1 MRHLWAVAA
10 PSMWAALTMW
20 AGLAGAV
27 ELPMAKPAEVGLG
40 HLERFDAYF
49 KAEAAAK
56 RLPGSVVMIARNGK
70 VAYHEAFGVLDPATG
85 APMQKDSIFRM
96 YSMTKPVTAVA
107 ILMLMEE
114 GKLRLADPASRFLPA
129 LKNLLVITETIDSQG
144 QHRSTTVPAAREI
157 TILDLLRHTAGLS
170 YGVFG
175 NSLVDVA
182 MKDAGLNDPD
192 MRLKLTDQQV
202 VEALGKLPLL
212 YQPGTQWQY
221 SRATDVLLAVVEAAS
236 GQRGDA
242 FYEAR
247 IFKPLGMV
255 DTFFNVPADKL
266 GRVAQSGTDPDTGR
280 AQPLT
285 DVTKTRLF
293 LGGGEGLL
301 STASDYMKF
310 ALMLANGGEL
320 GGVRLVSHASVAL
333 MSADHLPPGV
343 GPGPNYLPGPGYGFG
358 LTVAVRTS
366 IGQSSV
372 AGSVG
377 EYNWGGYAGTKF
389 WVDPKERLVPIMLI
403 QAPLQSRNAGN
414 SFRGLVYGA
423 IID

>member
-1 MRHLWAVAA
+1 MRQILAA
-10 PSMWAALTMW
+10 AAFCLLGGG
-20 AGLAGAV
+20 AFAV
-27 ELPMAKPAEVGLG
+27 ELPTAKPAEVGLG
-40 HLERFDAYF
+40 HLDRIAAYF
-49 KAEAAAK
+49 RAEAEAK
-56 RLPGSVVMIARNGK
+56 RLPGAVVMIARNGK
-70 VAYHEAFGVLDPATG
+70 VAYHEAFGVRDPATG

-107 ILMLMEE
+107 ILVLMEE
-114 GKLRLADPASRFLPA
+114 GKLRLADPVSRYLPA
-129 LKNLLVITETIDSQG
+129 LKSPKVISETIDVQG
-144 QHRSTTVPAAREI
+144 QHRSTTVPADREI

-175 NSLVDVA
+175 NSLVDQA
-182 MKDAGLNDPD
+182 MKTAGLNEPD
-192 MRLKLTDQQV
+192 MRLHWTDQKV
-202 VEALGKLPLL
+202 VEELGKLPLL

-221 SRATDVLLAVVEAAS
+221 SRATDVLLAVVEAVS

-247 IFKPLGMV
+247 IFKPLGMA
-255 DTFFNVPADKL
+255 DTAFNLPPEKL
-266 GRVAQSGTDPDTGR
+266 SRMAESGVDPDTGR

-285 DVTKTRLF
+285 DVSKTRLF

-301 STASDYMKF
+301 STAADYMKF

-320 GGVRLVSHASVAL
+320 EGVRLISRASVAL
-333 MSADHLPPGV
+333 MSANHLPPGV

-358 LTVAVRTS
+358 LTVAVRTEV
-366 IGQSSV
+366 GQASV
-372 AGSVG
+372 PGSVG

-389 WVDPKERLVPIMLI
+389 WVDPKERLVPILLI

-414 SFRGLVYGA
+414 SFRGLIYGA
-423 IID
+423 LVD

>member
-1 MRHLWAVAA
+1 MRRIIVAA
-10 PSMWAALTMW
+10 VLCLWT
-20 AGLAGAV
+20 AGTWAV
-27 ELPMAKPAEVGLG
+27 ELPIAKPEAVGLG
-40 HLERFDAYF
+40 HLDRIAAFLQG
-49 KAEAAAK
+49 EADAK

-70 VAYHEAFGVLDPATG
+70 VAYFEAFGVRDPATG

-114 GKLRLADPASRFLPA
+114 GKLRLADPASRYLPA
-129 LKNLLVITETIDSQG
+129 LKNLQVITETIDAQG
-144 QHRSTTVPAAREI
+144 QHRTVTVPAEREI
-157 TILDLLRHTAGLS
+157 TILDLLRHTAGFS

-175 NSLVDVA
+175 NSLVDQA
-182 MKDAGLNDPD
+182 MAKAGLNDPD
-192 MRLKLTDQQV
+192 MRLRWTDQKV
-202 VEALGKLPLL
+202 VEELGKLPLL

-221 SRATDVLLAVVEAAS
+221 SRATDVLLAVVEAVS

-242 FYEAR
+242 FYAAR
-247 IFKPLGMV
+247 IFKPLGMD
-255 DTFFNVPADKL
+255 DTSFNLPAEKMA
-266 GRVAQSGTDPDTGR
+266 RMAQSGTDPTSGR

-285 DVTKTRLF
+285 DVSQTRLF

-301 STASDYMKF
+301 STAPDYMKF

-320 GGVRLVSHASVAL
+320 GGVRLISHASVAL
-333 MSADHLPPGV
+333 MSANHLPPGV
-343 GPGPNYLPGPGYGFG
+343 GGGANYLPGPGYGFG
-358 LTVAVRTS
+358 LTVAVRTEA
-366 IGQSSV
+366 GQSSV
-372 AGSVG
+372 PGSVG

-389 WVDPKERLVPIMLI
+389 WIDPKERLVPILLI

>member
-1 MRHLWAVAA
+1 MRRILAATLISLW
-10 PSMWAALTMW
+10 S
-20 AGLAGAV
+20 AGASAV
-27 ELPMAKPAEVGLG
+27 ELPIAKPQEVGLG
-40 HLERFDAYF
+40 HLDRIATFLQG
-49 KAEAAAK
+49 EADAK
-56 RLPGSVVMIARNGK
+56 RLPGSVVIIARNGK
-70 VAYHEAFGVLDPATG
+70 VAYFEAFGVRDPATG

-114 GKLRLADPASRFLPA
+114 GRLRLADPASRYLPA
-129 LKNLLVITETIDSQG
+129 LKNLQVITETIDAQG
-144 QHRSTTVPAAREI
+144 QHRTTTVPAEREI

-175 NSLVDVA
+175 NSLVDQA
-182 MKDAGLNDPD
+182 MKTAGLNDPD
-192 MRLKLTDQQV
+192 MRLRWTDQKM
-202 VEALGKLPLL
+202 VEELGKIPLL

-236 GQRGDA
+236 GQRGDE
-242 FYEAR
+242 FYEQR

-255 DTFFNVPADKL
+255 DTSFNLPAEKMP
-266 GRVAQSGTDPDTGR
+266 RMAQSGTDPTTGR

-285 DVTKTRLF
+285 DVSQTRLF

-301 STASDYMKF
+301 STAPDYMKF

-320 GGVRLVSHASVAL
+320 GGVRLISRASVAL
-333 MSADHLPPGV
+333 MSANHLPPGV
-343 GPGPNYLPGPGYGFG
+343 RGGVNYLPGPGYGFG
-358 LTVAVRTS
+358 LTVAVRTEA
-366 IGQSSV
+366 GQSSV
-372 AGSVG
+372 PGSVG

-389 WVDPKERLVPIMLI
+389 WIDPTERLVPILLI

-423 IID
+423 IVD

>member
-1 MRHLWAVAA
+1 MRNVLSGVIGMLAA
-10 PSMWAALTMW
+10 GWWLV
-20 AGLAGAV
+20 GVAGAV
-27 ELPMAKPAEVGLG
+27 ELPTAKPAEVGLG
-40 HLERFDAYF
+40 HLDRLGAYF
-49 KAEAAAK
+49 RAEAEAK
-56 RLPGSVVMIARNGK
+56 RLPGAVVMIARNGK
-70 VAYHEAFGVLDPATG
+70 VAYHEAFGVRDPATG

-114 GKLRLADPASRFLPA
+114 GRLRLADPVSRFLPA
-129 LKNLLVITETIDSQG
+129 LKAPKVITETIDAQG
-144 QHRSTTVPAAREI
+144 QHRTVTVPAEREI

-175 NSLVDVA
+175 NALVDQA
-182 MKDAGLNDPD
+182 MKTAGLNDPD
-192 MRLKLTDQQV
+192 MRLAWTDQKV
-202 VEALGKLPLL
+202 VEELGKLPLL

-221 SRATDVLLAVVEAAS
+221 SRATDVLLAVVEAVS

-255 DTFFNVPADKL
+255 DTSFNLPPEKL
-266 GRVAQSGTDPDTGR
+266 SRMAESGVDPDTGR

-285 DVTKTRLF
+285 DVSKTRLF

-310 ALMLANGGEL
+310 ALMLANGGEVA
-320 GGVRLVSHASVAL
+320 GVRLVSRASIAL
-333 MSADHLPPGV
+333 MSANHLPPGV

-358 LTVAVRTS
+358 LTVAVRTEAGQASVPGS
-366 IGQSSV
+366 I
-372 AGSVG
+372 G

-423 IID
+423 IAD

>member
-1 MRHLWAVAA
+1 MRHSLAA
-10 PSMWAALTMW
+10 AAFCLL
-20 AGLAGAV
+20 ASAAGAV
-27 ELPMAKPAEVGLG
+27 ELPTAKPESVGLG
-40 HLERFDAYF
+40 HLDRIGSYF
-49 KAEAAAK
+49 RAEAEAK
-56 RLPGSVVMIARNGK
+56 RLPGAVVMIARNGK
-70 VAYHEAFGVLDPATG
+70 VAYHEAFGVRDPATG

-96 YSMTKPVTAVA
+96 YWMTKPVTAVA

-114 GKLRLADPASRFLPA
+114 GKLRLADPVSRYLPA
-129 LKNLLVITETIDSQG
+129 LKSPKVITETIDAQG
-144 QHRSTTVPAAREI
+144 QHRTTTVPAEREI

-175 NSLVDVA
+175 NSLVDQA
-182 MKDAGLNDPD
+182 MKTAGLNEPD
-192 MRLKLTDQQV
+192 MRLKWTDQRV
-202 VEALGKLPLL
+202 VEELGKLPLL

-221 SRATDVLLAVVEAAS
+221 SRATDVLLAVVEAVS
-236 GQRGDA
+236 GHRGDA

-255 DTFFNVPADKL
+255 DSSFNLPAEKL
-266 GRVAQSGTDPDTGR
+266 PRMAESGLDPDTGR
-280 AQPLT
+280 PQPLT
-285 DVTKTRLF
+285 DVSKTRLF

-301 STASDYMKF
+301 STAADYMKF

-320 GGVRLVSHASVAL
+320 EGVRLISRASVAL
-333 MSADHLPPGV
+333 MSANHLPPGV

-358 LTVAVRTS
+358 LTVAVRTEA
-366 IGQSSV
+366 GQASV
-372 AGSVG
+372 PGSVG

-389 WVDPKERLVPIMLI
+389 WVDPREHLVPIMLI

-423 IID
+423 IAD

>member
-1 MRHLWAVAA
+1 MHRIVATLLL
-10 PSMWAALTMW
+10 SMWAVSAW
-20 AGLAGAV
+20 AV
-27 ELPMAKPAEVGLG
+27 ELPTALPQEVGLG
-40 HLERFDAYF
+40 RLDRIGSFLR
-49 KAEAAAK
+49 AEAEAK

-70 VAYHEAFGVLDPATG
+70 VAYFEAFGVLDPATG
-85 APMQKDSIFRM
+85 TPMRKDSIFRL

-129 LKNLLVITETIDSQG
+129 LKNLKVITETVDAQG
-144 QHRSTTVPAAREI
+144 QHRTSTVPAEREI

-175 NSLVDVA
+175 NSLVDQE
-182 MKDAGLNDPD
+182 MKTAGLNDPD
-192 MRLKLTDQQV
+192 MRLRWTDQKV
-202 VEALGKLPLL
+202 VEELGKLPLL
-212 YQPGTQWQY
+212 FQPGTQWQY

-236 GQRGDA
+236 GQRGDE
-242 FYEAR
+242 FYEQR
-247 IFKPLGMV
+247 IFRPLGMN
-255 DTFFNVPADKL
+255 DTSFNLPAEKL
-266 GRVAQSGTDPDTGR
+266 SRMAQSGTDPTTGR

-285 DVTKTRLF
+285 DVSKTRLF

-320 GGVRLVSHASVAL
+320 GGVRLISRSSVAL
-333 MSADHLPPGV
+333 MSANHLPPGV
-343 GPGPNYLPGPGYGFG
+343 GVGPNYLPGPGYGFG
-358 LTVAVRTS
+358 LTVAVRTEA
-366 IGQSSV
+366 GQSSV
-372 AGSVG
+372 PGSIG

-389 WVDPKERLVPIMLI
+389 WIDPKERLVPILLI

-414 SFRGLVYGA
+414 SFRGLVYGS
-423 IID
+423 ISD

>member
-1 MRHLWAVAA
+1 
-10 PSMWAALTMW
+10 
-20 AGLAGAV
+20 
-27 ELPMAKPAEVGLG
+27 
-40 HLERFDAYF
+40 
-49 KAEAAAK
+49 
-56 RLPGSVVMIARNGK
+56 
-70 VAYHEAFGVLDPATG
+70 
-85 APMQKDSIFRM
+85 MQKDSIFRM

-114 GKLRLADPASRFLPA
+114 GRLRLADPVSRFLPA
-129 LKNLLVITETIDSQG
+129 LKAPKVITETIDAQG
-144 QHRSTTVPAAREI
+144 QHRTVTVPAEREI

-175 NSLVDVA
+175 NALVDQA
-182 MKDAGLNDPD
+182 MKTAGLNDPD
-192 MRLKLTDQQV
+192 MRLAWTDQKV
-202 VEALGKLPLL
+202 VEELGKLPLL

-221 SRATDVLLAVVEAAS
+221 SRATDVLLAVVEAVS

-255 DTFFNVPADKL
+255 DTSFNLPPEKL
-266 GRVAQSGTDPDTGR
+266 SRMAESGVDPDTGR

-285 DVTKTRLF
+285 DVSKTRLF

-310 ALMLANGGEL
+310 ALMLANGGEVA
-320 GGVRLVSHASVAL
+320 GVRLVSRASIAL
-333 MSADHLPPGV
+333 MSANHLPPGV

-358 LTVAVRTS
+358 LTVAVRTEAGQASVPGS
-366 IGQSSV
+366 I
-372 AGSVG
+372 G

-423 IID
+423 IAD